1 MSSSGSSPG
10 TADAAGKGAMT
21 MPVARPRRRH
31 GQAGGARAKDGG
43 SGWGPVPWGRD
54 GRRGRTPLAR
64 DSSRGQDSHDD
75 VNAAVALVVTVVMM
89 LVGTAIAIFTG
100 VVDPLP
106 ASKVAAQ
113 EFQLRELAM
122 SVFVVGAAFV
132 AWRTTMHGIK

>member
-1 MSSSGSSPG
+1 M
-10 TADAAGKGAMT
+10 
-21 MPVARPRRRH
+21 
-31 GQAGGARAKDGG
+31 
-43 SGWGPVPWGRD
+43 
-54 GRRGRTPLAR
+54 
-64 DSSRGQDSHDD
+64 
-75 VNAAVALVVTVVMM
+75 NAAVALVVTVVMM
-89 LVGTAIAIFTG
+89 LVGTAIAVFTG